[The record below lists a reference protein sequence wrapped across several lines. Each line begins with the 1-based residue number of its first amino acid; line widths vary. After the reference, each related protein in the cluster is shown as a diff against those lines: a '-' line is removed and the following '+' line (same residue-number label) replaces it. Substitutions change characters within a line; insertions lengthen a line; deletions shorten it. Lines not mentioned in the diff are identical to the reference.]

1 MLPFTFSIYLE
12 KQKLSK
18 KTKNKNMLTQTP
30 KGKLVRLNEMNL
42 VSIWICYRFYTFFI
56 LKLYL
61 LINTAHKLSETTEYS
76 TRPL

>member
-1 MLPFTFSIYLE
+1 
-12 KQKLSK
+12 
-18 KTKNKNMLTQTP
+18 MLTQTP
-30 KGKLVRLNEMNL
+30 EGKLVRLNEMNL

-61 LINTAHKLSETTEYS
+61 LTNTAHKLSETTEYS